1 MWINLRKNTVFNKNA
16 MNGAIELRFLLLQNL
31 LYGSDIIDI
40 KEQYEKNHFI
50 TAVRLLLKA

>member
-1 MWINLRKNTVFNKNA
+1 

-40 KEQYEKNHFI
+40 KEQYEKTI
-50 TAVRLLLKA
+50 LLRRSGCY